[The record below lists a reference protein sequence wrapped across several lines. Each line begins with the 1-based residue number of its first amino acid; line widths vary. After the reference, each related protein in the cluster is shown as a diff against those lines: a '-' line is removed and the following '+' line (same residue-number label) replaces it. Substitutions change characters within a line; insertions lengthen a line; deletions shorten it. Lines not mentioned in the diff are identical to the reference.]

1 MGNATVMAPK
11 KEPAPQDLRVIAAK
25 GQRSGQDGAKRSWA
39 DRDQTAFEFL
49 SASAK
54 IERAQLLTLSAM
66 ALEVLI
72 VGYRKCPYLAQVY
85 IPTPTLYGPEL
96 ITGDAIRAA
105 DW

>member
-1 MGNATVMAPK
+1 VSSRRKGN
-11 KEPAPQDLRVIAAK
+11 DRVKTGLSDHGLIVTRRRLSSYPHRR
-25 GQRSGQDGAKRSWA
+25 RSSVP
-39 DRDQTAFEFL
+39 
-49 SASAK
+49 
-54 IERAQLLTLSAM
+54 QLLTLSAM